1 MVRERPP
8 PYIRA
13 EICDMA
19 KPIASPRRVEL
30 GGAPGQQEEHHGDR
44 A

>member
-1 MVRERPP
+1 MVRGRPR

-19 KPIASPRRVEL
+19 EVIASPRRVEPEK
-30 GGAPGQQEEHHGDR
+30 APGQQEEHHADR